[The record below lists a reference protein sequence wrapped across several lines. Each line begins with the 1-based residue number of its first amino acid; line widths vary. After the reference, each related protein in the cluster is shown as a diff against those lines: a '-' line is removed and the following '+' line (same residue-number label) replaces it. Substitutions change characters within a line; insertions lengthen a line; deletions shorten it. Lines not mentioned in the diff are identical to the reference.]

1 MGAPGDEQLVM
12 FEEVGAE
19 EVVSSNEYDLCF
31 VDSGEVRQLL
41 ILNHF
46 TKIFFRL
53 ETGRGHIK

>member
-41 ILNHF
+41 ILNYSY
-46 TKIFFRL
+46 KDIV
-53 ETGRGHIK
+53 